1 MGILLQKVIVY
12 DKYASYNH
20 LELVSNN
27 AQQTSLRNGLW
38 LDGGVG
44 ELERASGV
52 LQIAVCDDEQVV
64 ADHLK
69 KMVADIM
76 EKKKENF
83 FVRTFLSGEELLCSE
98 IRYDLIFLDIEMPG
112 IDGIETGKR
121 LQQKYS
127 GSKIVMATGMRE
139 RVKEA
144 FVISAFRFV
153 TKPFEIEELTE
164 AIEAFLNGRIGN
176 EEIEVYWNR
185 NLIRVRQRDIIYA
198 EAYDGYIE
206 LYIKDQ
212 ICRKETTLLK
222 LEEELNKK
230 MFFRIHRKYIINLS
244 QIESYQKGTVCM
256 AEGQKLAVSK
266 RNLKEFE
273 KAYVTFDLSYN

>member
-1 MGILLQKVIVY
+1 ME
-12 DKYASYNH
+12 N
-20 LELVSNN
+20 
-27 AQQTSLRNGLW
+27 TS
-38 LDGGVG
+38 D
-44 ELERASGV
+44 V

-64 ADHLK
+64 AAHLK

-76 EKKKENF
+76 EKKNQNF

-112 IDGIETGKR
+112 LDGIETGKR
-121 LQQKYS
+121 LQKKYP

-144 FVISAFRFV
+144 FVIRAFRFV
-153 TKPFEIEELTE
+153 TKPFEMEELTE

-185 NLIRVRQRDIIYA
+185 NLIRVRQRDIIYV

-206 LYIKDQ
+206 LYIKGRT
-212 ICRKETTLLK
+212 CRKETTLSKLK
-222 LEEELNKK
+222 KELNEK
-230 MFFRIHRKYIINLS
+230 MFFRIHRKHIINLS

-256 AEGQKLAVSK
+256 AEGQKLLVSK
-266 RNLKEFE
+266 RNRKEFE
-273 KAYVTFDLSYN
+273 KAYVIFDLSYN